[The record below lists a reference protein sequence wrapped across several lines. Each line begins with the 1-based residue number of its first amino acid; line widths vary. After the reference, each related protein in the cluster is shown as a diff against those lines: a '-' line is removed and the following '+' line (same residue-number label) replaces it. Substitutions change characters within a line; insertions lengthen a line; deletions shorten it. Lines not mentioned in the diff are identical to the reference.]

1 MSRNWR
7 WTSTMIAPAALRTE
21 SMVRAAKRNGNMA
34 PKMTPESTYGSVS
47 VKAEPNARSLVPTVV
62 RDILNERVHQRKRG
76 QDSGADGETLTGGG
90 GGVAERI
97 ELVGALADFV
107 RNVRRHFSDATGV
120 IGNRTVRVS
129 GEGDTEGGQ
138 HADRSDGDTV
148 HTFVTRASDVIARDD
163 GGDDDDGRR
172 QHGDHTDAE
181 TLDDDSRSTTGG
193 TGVRDGLGR
202 AVRVRR
208 AELGGFAD
216 ENTGDETEDDAA
228 KVPVTLLA
236 AVEEDLN
243 AGNGEDN
250 HEDRGGVHTT
260 VEGVEEVGL
269 GSVILR
275 GDGPEADGRGEDA
288 EAGDPERQGQF
299 TVAVGKRG
307 ARDDGAAEG
316 FEKISTHTG
325 DITDVVTDVV
335 GDRGRVARV
344 IFRNVGFNLTDEI
357 GADVSSL
364 GVDTT
369 RDTRE
374 ERDGGGT
381 ETEAGEVTD
390 SVTHVELRAHQRRPE
405 SFARRRRC
413 RRGRSDRGYRTRRR
427 RSP

>member
-1 MSRNWR
+1 M
-7 WTSTMIAPAALRTE
+7 TVATM
-21 SMVRAAKRNGNMA
+21 
-34 PKMTPESTYGSVS
+34 MTV
-47 VKAEPNARSLVPTVV
+47 
-62 RDILNERVHQRKRG
+62 
-76 QDSGADGETLTGGG
+76 GGKH
-90 GGVAERI
+90 R
-97 ELVGALADFV
+97 
-107 RNVRRHFSDATGV
+107 
-120 IGNRTVRVS
+120 
-129 GEGDTEGGQ
+129 
-138 HADRSDGDTV
+138 
-148 HTFVTRASDVIARDD
+148 
-163 GGDDDDGRR
+163 
-172 QHGDHTDAE
+172 DHTDAE

-193 TGVRDGLGR
+193 TGVGDGLSR

-216 ENTGDETEDDAA
+216 EDTGDETEDDAA

-236 AVEEDLN
+236 TVEEDLN
-243 AGNGEDN
+243 AGDGEDN

-269 GSVILR
+269 EASSFVETVQKPMVAAR
-275 GDGPEADGRGEDA
+275 MPKPEIQNGKANSRLS
-288 EAGDPERQGQF
+288 
-299 TVAVGKRG
+299 VGKRG

-369 RDTRE
+369 RHTRE

-390 SVTHVELRAHQRRPE
+390 SVTHVEVAVPPAACRRALRE
-405 SFARRRRC
+405 RRRC